1 MWYLLYNGFA
11 SIFIRQ
17 TKVIVKT
24 SLNRALFIIM
34 NPKPSDLFMG
44 RLKTNKSWRA
54 EPVSV
59 AIDLDD
65 L

>member
-1 MWYLLYNGFA
+1 MDLLVIIV
-11 SIFIRQ
+11 SMMQ
-17 TKVIVKT
+17 VIVKT